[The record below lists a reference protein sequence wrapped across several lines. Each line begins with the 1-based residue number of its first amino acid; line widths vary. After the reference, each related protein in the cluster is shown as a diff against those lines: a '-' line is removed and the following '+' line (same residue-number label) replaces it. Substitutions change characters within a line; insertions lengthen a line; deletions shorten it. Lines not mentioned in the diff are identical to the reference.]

1 MNINEK
7 VPLSWVLLKGGI
19 GKRDGKN
26 CSDWFNFY
34 LKYYTLNKN
43 TLYLIKVSEDIF
55 TTTEI
60 LLALVH

>member
-1 MNINEK
+1 MNKNEK

-26 CSDWFNFY
+26 CSDWLNFY

-43 TLYLIKVSEDIF
+43 TLYIIKAIPVKTFS
-55 TTTEI
+55 
-60 LLALVH
+60 LLL